1 MPNPEKDFA
10 ELMRPLQEQSEKAV
24 REGKTVDFDNGR
36 TGSIQSG
43 SVQDSRLNEGKPT
56 LIPFIWDGEL
66 VGKKEAVDRAV
77 ASGVKW
83 PVFSTNK
90 EATEASIRLSDTLG
104 GEQNDPEIQKLT
116 KSVMEAAAGK
126 PLKISITE
134 QRRQQQIVEGFI
146 KQFRERQ
153 LSETQEGKP
162 KLQTTAEG
170 QSAASTSSSNA
181 KTKSNPSPV
190 TIDDLS
196 GIQKSIEK
204 LASGLAQESK

>member
-1 MPNPEKDFA
+1 MPNQRND
-10 ELMRPLQEQSEKAV
+10 
-24 REGKTVDFDNGR
+24 EGLEALSTTAIFG
-36 TGSIQSG
+36 G
-43 SVQDSRLNEGKPT
+43 GKG
-56 LIPFIWDGEL
+56 I
-66 VGKKEAVDRAV
+66 
-77 ASGVKW
+77 
-83 PVFSTNK
+83 
-90 EATEASIRLSDTLG
+90 
-104 GEQNDPEIQKLT
+104 DPEIQKLT

-153 LSETQEGKP
+153 LSETQEGKS
-162 KLQTTAEG
+162 KLQATAEG
-170 QSAASTSSSNA
+170 QSAASTSSSDA
-181 KTKSNPSPV
+181 KTKSDPSPV

>member
-1 MPNPEKDFA
+1 MPSQRND
-10 ELMRPLQEQSEKAV
+10 
-24 REGKTVDFDNGR
+24 EGLDALPIAAIFG
-36 TGSIQSG
+36 G
-43 SVQDSRLNEGKPT
+43 GKE
-56 LIPFIWDGEL
+56 I
-66 VGKKEAVDRAV
+66 
-77 ASGVKW
+77 
-83 PVFSTNK
+83 
-90 EATEASIRLSDTLG
+90 
-104 GEQNDPEIQKLT
+104 DPEIQKLT

-153 LSETQEGKP
+153 LSETQEGKSE
-162 KLQTTAEG
+162 LQAPAEG
-170 QSAASTSSSNA
+170 QSSASASSSNA
-181 KTKSNPSPV
+181 KTKSDPSPV